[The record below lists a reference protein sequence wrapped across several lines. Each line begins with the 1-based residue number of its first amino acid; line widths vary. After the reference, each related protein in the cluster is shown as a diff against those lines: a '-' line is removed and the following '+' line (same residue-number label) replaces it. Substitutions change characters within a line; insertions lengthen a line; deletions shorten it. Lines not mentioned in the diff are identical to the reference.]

1 MVTVEELVVK
11 ATPKGVGD
19 VEESLQGMEDKAEE
33 TTDSIEEQSSAL
45 GDVAGK
51 FKGAMGAVVA
61 GFAVVT
67 AGLLSRI
74 PILGTAA
81 AGLGA
86 ILDAVGLK
94 ISQTLSPALTP
105 LTNLFF
111 DVAGAINNAN
121 GTLGTIIGVI
131 GSAIVIITGLAAGVI
146 AAVKAYGLLSGAF
159 LAVKGAVGVVVGAI
173 GTVIATIGLIPVI
186 LIGLIL
192 AIVGFALAYKNNW
205 FGIRD
210 TTDEV
215 VNDIVTFVTNA
226 FNTFVTEAGKFLKK
240 LVKRAKTEFTTLK
253 VNTREALNDLID
265 DAIQSGKDF
274 VSSFAQGIRDNI
286 SDAINA
292 AKRLAATVKAYLPFS
307 PAETGPLSDLD
318 ETGPGLVNTFAAG
331 INANLGTA
339 TGAANN
345 LAGGVDPAQS
355 ALAGDS
361 SRTVISIDGREVE
374 RATQSFRDN
383 GTDLRGRYG

>member
-19 VEESLQGMEDKAEE
+19 VEESLEGMEDKAEE

-45 GDVAGK
+45 GVVAGK

-67 AGLLSRI
+67 ASLLSRI
-74 PILGTAA
+74 PVLSTSAS
-81 AGLGA
+81 GLGA
-86 ILDAVGLK
+86 ILDALGIK
-94 ISQTLSPALTP
+94 ISQKLAPAIDP
-105 LTNLFF
+105 VNKKLFEF
-111 DVAGAINNAN
+111 AREINKGDSAAAKIV
-121 GTLGTIIGVI
+121 TTIAT
-131 GSAIVIITGLAAGVI
+131 AIVVLGGLASAAVTAAGIILTVSRAFGLVRTAARVVTGAITGLI
-146 AAVKAYGLLSGAF
+146 ASF
-159 LAVKGAVGVVVGAI
+159 
-173 GTVIATIGLIPVI
+173 GLIPV
-186 LIGLIL
+186 LLGGLIL
-192 AIVGFALAYKNNW
+192 ALAAFALAYTFNW

-253 VNTREALNDLID
+253 VNTRKALNDLID
-265 DAIQSGKDF
+265 SAIQSGKDL

-286 SDAINA
+286 SEATSA
-292 AKRLAATVKAYLPFS
+292 AKGLAARVKAHLPFS

-331 INANLGTA
+331 INANVGTA
-339 TGAANN
+339 TAAANN

-355 ALAGDS
+355 ALAGDD